1 MPQIKL
7 LICAMDNKLAI
18 VIPVCN
24 NWPYTKRAIHDL
36 SFLPGDHKLFIIDN
50 GSSDETK
57 NLNSSGKIYV
67 IRNVN
72 NDGFGAA
79 CNKGFDIAKNKFEN
93 VMFLN
98 NDIGVFA
105 NYDTWTSPLIASAQK
120 GYIVGPTAGCLDDN
134 FGFVGEGNKFPTRG
148 YGYISGWNITASTE
162 TWNKLILDGDIG
174 PFSSL
179 YFSYFEDTDLSFR
192 AKKLGIELKL
202 IPVPVRH
209 IGRVTGKKLGLP
221 KMYEQSK
228 KTFLELWGNK

>member
-1 MPQIKL
+1 
-7 LICAMDNKLAI
+7 MDNKLAI
-18 VIPVCN
+18 VIPVYN
-24 NWPYTKRAIHDL
+24 NWPYTKRAIQDL
-36 SFLPGDHKLFIIDN
+36 SFLPDDHKLFIIDN
-50 GSSDETK
+50 GSDDETK

-72 NDGFGAA
+72 NSGFGAA
-79 CNKGFDIAKNKFEN
+79 CNKGFNIATTKFGYKN

-105 NYDTWTSPLIASAQK
+105 NYDTWTSPLIASSKQ
-120 GYIVGPTAGCLDDN
+120 GCIVGPTAGYLNDD
-134 FGFVGEGNKFPTRG
+134 FEFVGETSKFPIRG
-148 YGYISGWNITASTE
+148 HSYISGWNITASTE

-209 IGRVTGKKLGLP
+209 IGRVTGKKLGLS